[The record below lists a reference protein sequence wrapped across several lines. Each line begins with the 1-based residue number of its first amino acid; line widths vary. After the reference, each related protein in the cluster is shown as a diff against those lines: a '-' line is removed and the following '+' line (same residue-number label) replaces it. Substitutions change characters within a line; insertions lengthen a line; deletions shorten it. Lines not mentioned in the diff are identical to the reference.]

1 MQFVTHLRP
10 GSLVRTVEVAGELD
24 VESGPRLCERMTSVM
39 RAHGPYVA
47 LDLAGITFID
57 CAGVNALLAIRRAA
71 GHRNEGDVT

>member
-1 MQFVTHLRP
+1 MQFVTRLRP

-24 VESGPRLCERMTSVM
+24 VETGPRLCERSTSLM

-57 CAGVNALLAIRRAA
+57 CAGVSALPGPPQRR
-71 GHRNEGDVT
+71 